1 MKNKIIQIIE
11 VNEDYWKF
19 SELNLFWYFYNG
31 LYSQTTAYDLDK
43 NVKVDIKYN

>member
-1 MKNKIIQIIE
+1 MKNKIIQIVEI
-11 VNEDYWKF
+11 NEDYWNF

-31 LYSQTTAYDLDK
+31 LYSQTTAYNLDK